1 MKKDLRKIVKE
12 FQYMELSREENRKNA
27 IDMEVVLNNDLK
39 TIKENYQCQYI
50 VDENDNLIFIDV
62 NARPLKGGV
71 IEYSARTDL
80 RTFLEEHGKETDMKV
95 LKIEW

>member
-50 VDENDNLIFIDV
+50 VDENDKLIFIDV

-71 IEYSARTDL
+71 IEYSAIGDL